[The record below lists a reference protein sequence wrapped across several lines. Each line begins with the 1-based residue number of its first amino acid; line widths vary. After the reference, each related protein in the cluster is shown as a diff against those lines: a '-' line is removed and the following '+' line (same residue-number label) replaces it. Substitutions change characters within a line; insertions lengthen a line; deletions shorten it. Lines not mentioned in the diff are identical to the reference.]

1 MNREFLKKVMWEAH
15 YCQKP
20 GTNATF
26 LFSPYLPIEQL
37 PDRRQRAEATAQ
49 MIAQNQ
55 REGWEMLLPFRI
67 CFITGEDTAPVA
79 NSGRGARKKVAQLK
93 ASFTKPEISPY
104 KVAYPFKVCTS
115 VWQVEGRKCFF
126 YGTIGIT
133 QAENQKPKDNGDL
146 VLFYTSDWKEVDVF
160 IFKGLVKPND
170 IANLQEAVQYVEE
183 NVALG

>member
-15 YCQKP
+15 YCLKP
-20 GTNATF
+20 GTNASF
-26 LFSPYLPIEQL
+26 LYSPYLPIELL
-37 PDRRQRAEATAQ
+37 PDKKQRAVATAQ
-49 MIAQNQ
+49 MIAQN
-55 REGWEMLLPFRI
+55 RKEGWEMLLPFRI
-67 CFITGEDTAPVA
+67 CFIEDIAPVA
-79 NSGRGARKKVAQLK
+79 NSGRGAKRKVKQLK
-93 ASFTKPEISPY
+93 ANFTKPEISPY
-104 KVAYPFKVCTS
+104 KIAKPFKVCTS

-160 IFKGLVKPND
+160 IFKGLVQPND